1 MTETVIPNY
10 SNFPVI
16 RFTQK
21 RVFTAV
27 CECNDC
33 YCYMYVRIRIR
44 LRHPF
49 RLSSLEPSP
58 AAQLSSP
65 HRASARTRK
74 VHGRTDAW
82 SPLSREQAWMAF
94 KRYYL
99 SVLATVADLEQAVER
114 RLINEPQST
123 RGNNSV
129 EITDATD
136 LDLNHQSAGQR
147 ATSAIMPH
155 PWRGDHRGI
164 HILAKCNAYTIKYE
178 KFNARTK
185 TDG

>member
-1 MTETVIPNY
+1 
-10 SNFPVI
+10 
-16 RFTQK
+16 
-21 RVFTAV
+21 
-27 CECNDC
+27 
-33 YCYMYVRIRIR
+33 
-44 LRHPF
+44 
-49 RLSSLEPSP
+49 
-58 AAQLSSP
+58 
-65 HRASARTRK
+65 
-74 VHGRTDAW
+74 
-82 SPLSREQAWMAF
+82 MAF

-155 PWRGDHRGI
+155 P
-164 HILAKCNAYTIKYE
+164 
-178 KFNARTK
+178 
-185 TDG
+185 